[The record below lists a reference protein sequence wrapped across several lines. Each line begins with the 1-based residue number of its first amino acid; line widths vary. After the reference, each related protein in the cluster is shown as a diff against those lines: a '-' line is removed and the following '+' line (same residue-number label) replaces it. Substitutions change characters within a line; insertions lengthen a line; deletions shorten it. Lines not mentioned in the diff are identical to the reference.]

1 VQFLEYA
8 EAEEMKPEDR
18 PEPVREV
25 TLADARRLFLA
36 AHEEDVDKALGL
48 KNKPAA
54 GLRSLVAYEA
64 GKTYLEL
71 AVREDMPEADADEV
85 AMVKR
90 NIAKIEAL
98 PMGPITPIVFSL
110 EPHKDIDDLL
120 AQDATAVFDL
130 DGNGSAERWPWVRPT
145 TAFLAWDPAGTG
157 EIASGRQLFGT
168 GTWWMLFEDGYAA
181 LDALDDTRDGTLA
194 GGELDGLAA
203 WFDRNGNGV
212 SDAGEVVALEKL
224 GVQSIAVRPDGETDG
239 MLMHSAGLTLEDG
252 RTVPTYDWVTEPS
265 DGAAHLPQG
274 LRSP

>member
-1 VQFLEYA
+1 MA
-8 EAEEMKPEDR
+8 RA
-18 PEPVREV
+18 RE
-25 TLADARRLFLA
+25 LFLA
-36 AHEEDVDKALGL
+36 AYQDNIGKALKL
-48 KNKPAA
+48 AHRPVA
-54 GLRSLVAYEA
+54 GLHSLACYEA
-64 GKTYLEL
+64 GTAYLEL
-71 AVREDMPEADADEV
+71 ADAESLPEADKDKVAEV
-85 AMVKR
+85 R
-90 NIAKIEAL
+90 GNIAKLEKLKFGA
-98 PMGPITPIVFSL
+98 ITPVVFSL
-110 EPHKDIDDLL
+110 QPHGGIDDLL
-120 AQDATAVFDL
+120 APTATAVFDL

-252 RTVPTYDWVTEPS
+252 RTVPTYDWVTEPA
-265 DGAAHLPQG
+265 DGVGHLPQR
-274 LRSP
+274 LPSR